1 LRRVVICILLDKDG
15 SQKLADSYL
24 TFGKWDQEVVL
35 SFELDKTYIHTDIFE
50 L

>member
-1 LRRVVICILLDKDG
+1 MYLLDKDG
-15 SQKLADSYL
+15 SQELADSYL
-24 TFGKWDQEVVL
+24 TFGKWNQEVVL